1 MVEANIE
8 NVYAE
13 ADGKIAID
21 FGGEE
26 VLLTHDEAIGLY
38 IDLGFVLQDLNA
50 TFTTQ
55 QKVIIMQKAITAK
68 IIVNPIGRQNLQFR
82 RTTNQYGPKGSFSSN
97 QGYLSVSRLAAG
109 SPNGTGGN
117 FCSRPK
123 V

>member
-1 MVEANIE
+1 
-8 NVYAE
+8 
-13 ADGKIAID
+13 
-21 FGGEE
+21 
-26 VLLTHDEAIGLY
+26 
-38 IDLGFVLQDLNA
+38 
-50 TFTTQ
+50 
-55 QKVIIMQKAITAK
+55 MQKAITAT

-123 V
+123 AQ

>member
-1 MVEANIE
+1 MAVAFTNIE
-8 NVYAE
+8 DVYAE

-26 VLLTHDEAIGLY
+26 VLLTEEEAITLY
-38 IDLGFVLQDLNA
+38 IDLGFVLQDLDQSR
-50 TFTTQ
+50 TVQ
-55 QKVIIMQKAITAK
+55 QKVKDMQK

-82 RTTNQYGPKGSFSSN
+82 RTTSQYGPKGSFSSN
-97 QGYLSVSRLAAG
+97 QGYLSISRLPAG

>member
-26 VLLTHDEAIGLY
+26 VLLTRDEAIGLY
-38 IDLGFVLQDLNA
+38 IDLGFVLQDLDV

-55 QKVIIMQKAITAK
+55 
-68 IIVNPIGRQNLQFR
+68 
-82 RTTNQYGPKGSFSSN
+82 
-97 QGYLSVSRLAAG
+97 
-109 SPNGTGGN
+109 
-117 FCSRPK
+117 
-123 V
+123 

>member
-1 MVEANIE
+1 MTIE
-8 NVYAE
+8 DVYAE

-26 VLLTHDEAIGLY
+26 VLLTEEEAITLY
-38 IDLGFVLQDLNA
+38 IDLGFVLQDLDQSR
-50 TFTTQ
+50 TVQ
-55 QKVIIMQKAITAK
+55 QKVKDMQKAVKAK

-82 RTTNQYGPKGSFSSN
+82 RTTDQYGPKGSFSSN

-123 V
+123 AHA